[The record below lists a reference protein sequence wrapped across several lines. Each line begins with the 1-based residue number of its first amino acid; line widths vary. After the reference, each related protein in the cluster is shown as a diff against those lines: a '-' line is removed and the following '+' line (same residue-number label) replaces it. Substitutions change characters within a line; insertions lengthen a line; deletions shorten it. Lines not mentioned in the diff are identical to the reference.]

1 MAKIYPFKPKWKS
14 HHPGVHLQD
23 VLDERGY
30 SLEDLANRSHIP
42 LDIWRG
48 FLREERGCSEDMA
61 RVIAGV
67 ITPDWEN
74 GDTTSLESRAA
85 FWMRL
90 QAQWDAERVNF
101 MR

>member
-1 MAKIYPFKPKWKS
+1 
-14 HHPGVHLQD
+14 
-23 VLDERGY
+23 
-30 SLEDLANRSHIP
+30 
-42 LDIWRG
+42 
-48 FLREERGCSEDMA
+48 MA

-90 QAQWDAERVNF
+90 QARWDAERVNF
-101 MR
+101 MK